1 VAAGT
6 KQDKL
11 QFGKRAAGAPLLI
24 NGQGTSVSLDKLSL
38 DKKHYPE
45 AWLQKLIFDHPEALP
60 VSEIE
65 PGFGAI
71 CPVAMEVP
79 CAHGNIDN
87 LYITTSGDIVLV
99 EAKLWKNPEARRE
112 VVAQAL
118 DYVAALTGMGY
129 EAFERACR
137 KGQGMTASSLYGLVA
152 ERPEALDEQA
162 FIDAVSRNLARG
174 RMLVI
179 ALGDGIRAETEA
191 LSEFLQSHAGAHF
204 TFALVEL
211 AIWRNSATGELLAVP
226 STLAQTVM
234 ITRGIVTVENGMA
247 TVKPVPADPAVK
259 PASISSELFFEALAR
274 TDPKLPALVLDF
286 VRCVEPL
293 GVFTEQRSSLLLKIE
308 GPEKPLNIGYID
320 TKGQL
325 WTDAGGAM
333 PNQAY
338 RDYLRTLANL
348 IGGRVGSGTYPY
360 VLDKTGA
367 KPLVSALLPHHAAS
381 WRSAIA
387 DLISATRLLAEGKE
401 LADTAMPFAERYSG
415 GFPVMAVVDGKPRS
429 PVVAFVML
437 EDGFAWCD
445 DGVLSPMGGG
455 NPLHLIKGPVEALNG
470 TLRCG
475 QTLLMPIDDDDAE
488 WLDYWRAI
496 EAMGDIDATHAKYE
510 AMLKQLAGAD

>member
-1 VAAGT
+1 MKHYEGPSGRRAAGT
-6 KQDKL
+6 
-11 QFGKRAAGAPLLI
+11 PLLI
-24 NGQGTSVSLDKLSL
+24 NGEGTSMALDKLSL

-45 AWLQKLIFDHPEALP
+45 VWLQKLIFDHPEALP
-60 VSEIE
+60 VSQIE
-65 PGFGAI
+65 PGFGVI

-191 LSEFLQSHAGAHF
+191 LSDFLQSHAGAHF

-234 ITRGIVTVENGMA
+234 ITRGIVTVEGGTA
-247 TVKPVPADPAVK
+247 IIKPVPVDLAAK
-259 PASISSELFFEALAR
+259 PTSISSELFFEELAR
-274 TDPKLPALVLDF
+274 TDAKLPALVRDF
-286 VRCVEPL
+286 VRSLEPL
-293 GVFTEQRSSLLLKIE
+293 GVFAEQRKTLVLKIE
-308 GPEKPLNIGYID
+308 GPDKPLNIGYIN
-320 TKGQL
+320 TRGRL

-333 PNQAY
+333 PDQAY
-338 RDYLRTLANL
+338 REYLRTLANL
-348 IGGRVGSGTYPY
+348 IGGKVGTGTYPC
-360 VLDKTGA
+360 VLDSTGA
-367 KPLVSALLPHHAAS
+367 KPLVSALLPDHAAS
-381 WRSAIA
+381 WRSAIG
-387 DLISATRLLAEGKE
+387 DLVQGTRLLAEGKE
-401 LADTAMPFAERYSG
+401 LADMALPFAERYSG

-429 PVVAFVML
+429 PVVALVML
-437 EDGFAWCD
+437 ENGFAWCD

-455 NPLHLIKGPVEALNG
+455 NPLHLVEGPVEAFNG

-475 QTLLMPIDDDDAE
+475 HTLLMPIDDDDAE
-488 WLDYWRAI
+488 LLHDWRAI

-510 AMLKQLAGAD
+510 AMLKQFAGAD

>member
-1 VAAGT
+1 
-6 KQDKL
+6 
-11 QFGKRAAGAPLLI
+11 
-24 NGQGTSVSLDKLSL
+24 
-38 DKKHYPE
+38 
-45 AWLQKLIFDHPEALP
+45 LP

-137 KGQGMTASSLYGLVA
+137 KGQGMMASSLYGLVA

-191 LSEFLQSHAGAHF
+191 LSDFLQSHAGAHF

-234 ITRGIVTVENGMA
+234 ITRGIVTVENGIA
-247 TVKPVPADPAVK
+247 TVSPVLIDPAAK
-259 PASISSELFFEALAR
+259 PTSISSELFFEELAR
-274 TDPKLPALVLDF
+274 TDAKLPALVRDF
-286 VRCVEPL
+286 VRSIEPL
-293 GVFTEQRSSLLLKIE
+293 GVFAEQRKTLVLKIE
-308 GPEKPLNIGYID
+308 GPDKPLNIGYIN
-320 TKGQL
+320 TRGRL

-333 PNQAY
+333 PDQAY
-338 RDYLRTLANL
+338 REYLRTLANL
-348 IGGRVGSGTYPY
+348 IGGKVGSGTYPC
-360 VLDKTGA
+360 VLDSTGA
-367 KPLVSALLPHHAAS
+367 KPLVSALLPDHAAS
-381 WRSAIA
+381 WRSAIS
-387 DLISATRLLAEGKE
+387 DLVQRTRLLAEGKE
-401 LADTAMPFAERYSG
+401 LADMALPFTERYSG

-437 EDGFAWCD
+437 ENGFAWCD
-445 DGVLSPMGGG
+445 DGVLSEMGGG
-455 NPLHLIKGPVEALNG
+455 NPLHLIEGPVEAFNG

-475 QTLLMPIDDDDAE
+475 HTLLMPIDDDDAK
-488 WLDYWRAI
+488 LLHYWRAI
-496 EAMGDIDATHAKYE
+496 EALGDIDATHAKYE
-510 AMLKQLAGAD
+510 AMLKQYAGAD